1 MLAFR
6 DKPITAQQVGQQL
19 GATYVLE
26 GSIRRA
32 GNRVRITAQLVE
44 ASTRYSVWAERF
56 DRQLEDVFA
65 IQEEI
70 ARNIA
75 QALRI
80 TLTPQE
86 EKTMARKPTENPLA
100 YDFYLRG
107 RSYTRR
113 ENMDYALQMFEQAI
127 QLDPNFALAHAGIA
141 HLCGL
146 IFEIREQS
154 PKWIE
159 RGLAACD
166 RATALAPDLPEVLVA
181 HARILYAEKKYDQA
195 VLLVQRA
202 IERKPDCEGSW
213 STLGRAYFAS
223 GRHEEAAALTERAI
237 EANGDDYNT
246 YIPYFNALE
255 VLGRKKDAA
264 HVRERVTKVL
274 RQQLELVPED
284 VRARILLAN
293 HLAGSNEGS
302 DESIRHLQT
311 AVALRP
317 NDGNTLYNAA
327 CTYGLLG
334 KKAEALETLRKAIAA
349 GYGNLNWAAKDSD
362 LDCLHGD
369 PEFQKLVGRNEGPA
383 S

>member
-1 MLAFR
+1 
-6 DKPITAQQVGQQL
+6 
-19 GATYVLE
+19 
-26 GSIRRA
+26 
-32 GNRVRITAQLVE
+32 
-44 ASTRYSVWAERF
+44 
-56 DRQLEDVFA
+56 
-65 IQEEI
+65 
-70 ARNIA
+70 
-75 QALRI
+75 
-80 TLTPQE
+80 
-86 EKTMARKPTENPLA
+86 MARKPTENPLA

-146 IFEIREQS
+146 IYEIREQN

-181 HARILYAEKKYDQA
+181 HARIRYAQKKYDEA
-195 VLLVQRA
+195 VLLAQRA

-213 STLGRAYFAS
+213 SILGRAYFAS
-223 GRHEEAAALTERAI
+223 GRYEEAVALTERAI
-237 EANGDDYNT
+237 EANGDDYNC
-246 YIPYFNALE
+246 YIPYGRALE
-255 VLGRKKDAA
+255 RLGRKREAEQ
-264 HVRERVTKVL
+264 VRDRMVKVL

-293 HLAGSNEGS
+293 KLADSKEDA

-327 CTYGLLG
+327 CTYGILG
-334 KKAEALETLRKAIAA
+334 KKAEALETIKKAFAC
-349 GYGNLNWAAKDSD
+349 GYSNQNWAAKDSD

-383 S
+383 L

>member
-1 MLAFR
+1 
-6 DKPITAQQVGQQL
+6 
-19 GATYVLE
+19 
-26 GSIRRA
+26 
-32 GNRVRITAQLVE
+32 VE
-44 ASTRYSVWAERF
+44 ASTRHSVWAERY

-70 ARNIA
+70 ARSIA

-86 EKTMARKPTENPLA
+86 ERIIARKPTENPQA

-113 ENMDYALQMFEQAI
+113 ENVDYGLQMFEQAI

-146 IFEIREQS
+146 IYEIREQN

-159 RGLAACD
+159 RGLAACG

-181 HARILYAEKKYDQA
+181 HARLCYGQKKFEETA
-195 VLLVQRA
+195 LLAWRA
-202 IERKPDCEGSW
+202 IERKPECEASW
-213 STLGRAYFAS
+213 NMLGRAYFAS
-223 GRHEEAAALTERAI
+223 GRYEEAAALTERAI

-246 YIPYFNALE
+246 YIPYDQALE
-255 VLGRKKDAA
+255 RLGRKKEAE
-264 HVRERVTKVL
+264 HVRDRMTKVL

-284 VRARILLAN
+284 VRARILLATN
-293 HLAGSNEGS
+293 LAYSGGDA

-317 NDGNTLYNAA
+317 GDPNTLYNAA
-327 CTYGLLG
+327 CTYGVLG
-334 KKAEALETLRKAIAA
+334 KKTEALETIKKAFAA
-349 GYGNLNWAAKDSD
+349 GYSNRAWASKDAD
-362 LDCLHGD
+362 LDCLHD
-369 PEFQKLVGRNEGPA
+369 EPEFQKLIELKQGAV